1 MPIHGDSPVS
11 KGKDRN
17 HLGYPAEVSLS
28 ILLPLAFMQSRTVAV
43 RLQRLEASFDRL
55 EPGVG
60 RRGASPGNTHEMVD
74 VTLVTTHPFLST
86 RPPGVDLGKQDKEP
100 PLSGPLRELLELMGQ
115 DTSKAQRQALK
126 ASVHSVATSG

>member
-1 MPIHGDSPVS
+1 MVTARFL
-11 KGKDRN
+11 KGKTGTIWAILQR
-17 HLGYPAEVSLS
+17 SLA
-28 ILLPLAFMQSRTVAV
+28 LDLVAFG

-126 ASVHSVATSG
+126 ASAHSVATSG